1 MRLSAASLSSGR
13 IMPRPI
19 WRSMLR
25 PIASMPLSICAWST
39 SARRISNPLRAQT
52 WAMPLPI
59 WPAPMTPMRLIML
72 GTPGFRNS
80 LLFDRG
86 GQLGHDLEEVADDA
100 IVGHLEDRRFLVL
113 VDRHDGLAVLHAGE
127 VLDRAGDADGDIEV
141 GRHDLA
147 GLADLVVVGHV
158 ARVDGGAAGAEAGPQ
173 LVGQRLQHLEVLAA
187 RQAAAARYDDL
198 GTGQLGPLALGELGA
213 DIGGKAARAGAAD
226 LLDRRRAA
234 GCRRLEVGRAD
245 GDDLDLVGRL
255 HGGHGVAGI

>member
-1 MRLSAASLSSGR
+1 MAVEMRLSAASLSSGR

-86 GQLGHDLEEVADDA
+86 GQLVHDLEEVADDT
-100 IVGHLEDRRFLVL
+100 IVGHLEDRRFFVL

-127 VLDRAGDADGDIEV
+127 MLDRAGDADGNIKV

-147 GLADLVVVGHV
+147 GLADLVVVRHV
-158 ARVDGGAAGAEAGPQ
+158 AGIDRGAAGAE
-173 LVGQRLQHLEVLAA
+173 LVGQRLEDLEVIAA
-187 RQAAAARYDDL
+187 AHAAAAGHHDL
-198 GTGQLGPLALGELGA
+198 GRGELGPLALGQLGA
-213 DIGGKAARAGAAD
+213 HIRRQALAALAAD
-226 LLDRRRAA
+226 LLDRGRIAPWALAR
-234 GCRRLEVGRAD
+234 RRLEVGRAD
-245 GDDLDLVGRL
+245 GDDLDLVGAL
-255 HGGHGVAGI
+255 HRR